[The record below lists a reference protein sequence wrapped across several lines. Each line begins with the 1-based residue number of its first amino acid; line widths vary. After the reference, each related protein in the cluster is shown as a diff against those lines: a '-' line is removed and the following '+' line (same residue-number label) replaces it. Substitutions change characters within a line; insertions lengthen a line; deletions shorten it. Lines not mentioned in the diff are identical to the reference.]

1 MVLLKIHTYRFYL
14 LQFNFG
20 AAEHARLHAGF
31 LWLRRAGL
39 LSRSSGA
46 QYLWCMS
53 SPALQ
58 HVGSSGARN
67 RTCVPCLGRRIL
79 NHWTTREAPPMVLL
93 LAKLII
99 NLWPTHWLFLWEFFL
114 NMCESEMN
122 LVLNVLLHSANTNKI
137 KVMKTKLSPASLQET
152 IKETRPDRF
161 PSTHSLCSPLAF
173 LHICDVEDVQ

>member
-99 NLWPTHWLFLWEFFL
+99 NL
-114 NMCESEMN
+114 
-122 LVLNVLLHSANTNKI
+122 
-137 KVMKTKLSPASLQET
+137 
-152 IKETRPDRF
+152 
-161 PSTHSLCSPLAF
+161 
-173 LHICDVEDVQ
+173 